1 MKATE
6 RTDLPHFNLNLQKK
20 IFMTLTFTHQVAIIT
35 GAGEG
40 IGYEIAR
47 QLTQQG
53 AAVLLNDINAERAQQ
68 AAEKISAEG
77 GICLGTGGDVA
88 KVEEVRGLVAL
99 AVEKFG
105 RVDIAVANAG
115 ISFYADFLAV
125 TPEDFNRV
133 VATNLGGTF
142 FLAQAAAQAMRAQGS
157 GGRILFMSSVLGSQ
171 VAREAVV
178 YGMTKRGIEM
188 LTRSLGVTLA
198 PYKITV
204 NALAPGATLT
214 PRTLRDDPDYEKH
227 WEDVTPT
234 GRPASPADIAR
245 AALFFIAPETS
256 HITGQTLLVDGGWTL
271 TSPLP

>member
-1 MKATE
+1 M
-6 RTDLPHFNLNLQKK
+6 
-20 IFMTLTFTHQVAIIT
+20 IFTNQVAIIT

-47 QLTQQG
+47 HLAHQG
-53 AAVLLNDINAERAQQ
+53 ASIILNDINAERAKQ
-68 AAEKISAEG
+68 AAGEICAEG
-77 GICLGTGGDVA
+77 GNCIGAGGDVA
-88 KVEEVRGLVAL
+88 NVGEVRGLVKL
-99 AVEKFG
+99 AVTEFG

-115 ISFYADFLAV
+115 ISFYDDFFEI

-133 VATNLGGTF
+133 VSINLGGTF
-142 FLAQAAAQAMRAQGS
+142 FLAQAAAREMRAQGS

-171 VAREAVV
+171 AAPEAIV

-188 LTRSLGVTLA
+188 LARGLGVALA

-204 NALAPGATLT
+204 NALAPGATVT
-214 PRTLRDDPDYEKH
+214 PRTLRDDPDYEPH
-227 WEDVTPT
+227 WKPVTPT
-234 GRPASPADIAR
+234 GRPAYPADVAR
-245 AALFFIAPETS
+245 AALFFLSPETS

>member
-1 MKATE
+1 MS
-6 RTDLPHFNLNLQKK
+6 
-20 IFMTLTFTHQVAIIT
+20 FTNQVAIIT

-47 QLTQQG
+47 HLAHKG
-53 AAVLLNDINAERAQQ
+53 ASVILNDINAERAKQ
-68 AAEKISAEG
+68 AAGEICAEG
-77 GICLGTGGDVA
+77 GNCIGTGGDVA
-88 KVEEVRGLVAL
+88 SVDAVNGLVKL
-99 AVEKFG
+99 AVVEFG

-115 ISFYADFLAV
+115 ISFYDDFFEV

-133 VATNLGGTF
+133 VSINLGGTF
-142 FLAQAAAQAMRAQGS
+142 FLAQAAAREMRAQGS

-171 VAREAVV
+171 AAPEAMV

-188 LTRSLGVTLA
+188 FARSLGVALA

-204 NALAPGATLT
+204 NALAPGATIT
-214 PRTLRDDPDYEKH
+214 PRTLRDDPQYEPH
-227 WEDVTPT
+227 WAAHTPT
-234 GRPASPADIAR
+234 GRPAYPADIAR
-245 AALFFIAPETS
+245 AALFFLSPETS

>member
-1 MKATE
+1 M
-6 RTDLPHFNLNLQKK
+6 
-20 IFMTLTFTHQVAIIT
+20 TFTDQVAIIT

-47 QLTQQG
+47 HLAHKG
-53 AAVLLNDINAERAQQ
+53 ASVILNDINAERAKQ
-68 AAEKISAEG
+68 AAGEICAEG
-77 GICLGTGGDVA
+77 GNCIGTGGDVA
-88 KVEEVRGLVAL
+88 SVETVRGLVKL
-99 AVEKFG
+99 AVAEFG

-115 ISFYADFLAV
+115 TSFYDDFFEI

-133 VATNLGGTF
+133 VAINLGGTF
-142 FLAQAAAQAMRAQGS
+142 FLAQAAAREMRAQGS

-171 VAREAVV
+171 AAPEAIV

-188 LTRSLGVTLA
+188 LARGLGVALA

-204 NALAPGATLT
+204 NALAPGATVT
-214 PRTLRDDPDYEKH
+214 PRTLRDDPDYEPH
-227 WEDVTPT
+227 WKAVTPT
-234 GRPASPADIAR
+234 GRPAYPADIAR
-245 AALFFIAPETS
+245 AALFFLSPETS

>member
-1 MKATE
+1 M
-6 RTDLPHFNLNLQKK
+6 
-20 IFMTLTFTHQVAIIT
+20 TFTNQVAIIT

-47 QLTQQG
+47 QLALKG
-53 AAVLLNDINAERAQQ
+53 ASVILNDINAERAQQ
-68 AAEKISAEG
+68 AAAQISAEG
-77 GICLGTGGDVA
+77 GTCIGTGGDVA
-88 KVEEVRGLVAL
+88 DVNEVRGLVKL

-115 ISFYADFLAV
+115 ISFYDDFFEV

-142 FLAQAAAQAMRAQGS
+142 FLAQAAAQQMRAQGS

-171 VAREAVV
+171 AAREAVV

-188 LTRSLGVTLA
+188 LTRGLGVTLA

-204 NALAPGATLT
+204 NALAPGATVT
-214 PRTLRDDPDYEKH
+214 PRTLRDDPQYEPH
-227 WEDVTPT
+227 WEAVTPT
-234 GRPASPADIAR
+234 GHPAYPADIAR
-245 AALFFIAPETS
+245 AALFFLSPETS
-256 HITGQTLLVDGGWTL
+256 QITGQTLLVDGGWTI